1 MFHYTGIAG
10 LAVTYSLNLNSQL
23 STLIWDICNT
33 ENKMIS
39 VERILQYSRIPSEA
53 PLLIEDCRPPNQ
65 WPENGTIH
73 MKNLEVSRNLS
84 LIFLFL
90 LTPIRFHF

>member
-10 LAVTYSLNLNSQL
+10 LAVTYALNLNSQL
-23 STLIWDICNT
+23 STIIWNICNT

-53 PLLIEDCRPPNQ
+53 PLLIEDCRPRNK

-73 MKNLEVSRNLS
+73 IKNLEVSRYS
-84 LIFLFL
+84 CLIFYN
-90 LTPIRFHF
+90 PILQPI